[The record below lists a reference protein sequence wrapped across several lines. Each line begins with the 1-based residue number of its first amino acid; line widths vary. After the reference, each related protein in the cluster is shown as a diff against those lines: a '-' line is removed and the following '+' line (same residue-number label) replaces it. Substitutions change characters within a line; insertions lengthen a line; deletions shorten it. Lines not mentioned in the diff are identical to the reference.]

1 MHSFAPAFDC
11 WARAIVGI
19 VLAFCGRF
27 QILNLNFKF
36 KFSPGSC
43 SQFTLQVRAE
53 NGWDSATLP
62 YLAHEVQ
69 GLHHRQQQQQQQQPH
84 GSDIGNEAFEPAPI
98 AAAADAVA
106 NTISPSA
113 APSADAADEGEE
125 AALLWE
131 HLPSWHVSAFILK
144 TG

>member
-1 MHSFAPAFDC
+1 MHSFAPAL
-11 WARAIVGI
+11 IVGLVQLLESCSHFVVI
-19 VLAFCGRF
+19 
-27 QILNLNFKF
+27 FKF
-36 KFSPGSC
+36 KIQNLKFKLSPDIC

-69 GLHHRQQQQQQQQPH
+69 GLHHRQQQQQQQPH

-113 APSADAADEGEE
+113 APSADAADEGEG
-125 AALLWE
+125 AAFLWE
-131 HLPSWHVSAFILK
+131 YLPSWHVSAFILK